1 MSVFGIQGSCE
12 CRCLVFRDPDVF
24 GVHVLMVSVF
34 GVMLGPCLV
43 SCSDR
48 VWCPGI
54 LTVSVFGVRDPDGVR
69 AWCPGIL
76 MVSMFSVQGS

>member
-1 MSVFGIQGSCE
+1 MVSRDPDGVRVWCPGILTVSVFGIQGSCG

-43 SCSDR
+43 S
-48 VWCPGI
+48 
-54 LTVSVFGVRDPDGVR
+54 RDPDGVR
-69 AWCPGIL
+69 VWC
-76 MVSMFSVQGS
+76 QGS